1 MGAEGQ
7 PHLLRASKNRV
18 MDGALALG
26 GHHLVATHN
35 NQLEVGGHSGSDVG
49 EAAHLDQSVW
59 GKLLFGGLRQP
70 PFDKDTHN
78 N

>member
-7 PHLLRASKNRV
+7 PHLLRASKNRG

-26 GHHLVATHN
+26 GHHLVATYN

-49 EAAHLDQSVW
+49 EAAHGD
-59 GKLLFGGLRQP
+59 
-70 PFDKDTHN
+70 
-78 N
+78 

>member
-1 MGAEGQ
+1 MAVGAEGQ

-49 EAAHLDQSVW
+49 EAAHGD
-59 GKLLFGGLRQP
+59 
-70 PFDKDTHN
+70 
-78 N
+78 